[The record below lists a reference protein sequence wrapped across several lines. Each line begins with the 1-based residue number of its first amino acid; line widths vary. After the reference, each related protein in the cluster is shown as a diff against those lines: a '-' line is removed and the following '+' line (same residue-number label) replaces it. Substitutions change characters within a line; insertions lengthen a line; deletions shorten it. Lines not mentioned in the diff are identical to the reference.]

1 MTKSQQRAMVFV
13 AIIAVFALPAYA
25 IITVVTVPFGL
36 GIIMMMDNKPWIL
49 NLYPFLYAGKGH
61 WSAPVYYFD
70 TFISYL
76 LTIVQWTLN
85 AWLSGI
91 VLRNIKPSRVLLG
104 VLAVVL
110 VFGVVTSAVLS
121 AMGIK
126 LMGGGGAHT

>member
-49 NLYPFLYAGKGH
+49 NLYPFLYAAKGH

-104 VLAVVL
+104 VLAVVF

-121 AMGIK
+121 VMGIE